1 MQLTHTIL
9 VLTAA
14 LTSVS
19 AHPSLNHQR
28 YHNGRRAA
36 GQFYKSTRPSGISVD
51 EQIKAAAEPPPSSS
65 PPAAEPPVPPTTS
78 KASVAN
84 ANPGPK
90 PFSPKESAPS
100 SKPAGPSSASAGG
113 TGVLQSFC
121 PGKTKTKRAT
131 HEQNTYIG
139 NTGLCG
145 WGSNMMQISP
155 SDTTLYDYSLTFTA
169 SDNDFTCHCFNKIGP
184 DGGLNGSFQNSAIT
198 FTLKKG
204 DSTAIAC
211 EANTQAICAC
221 GFGSSVPVCSP
232 IGQWTGTWAEFDMGS
247 SPNGGQSGADVSVL
261 PVQDCAANTGKVTSF
276 PGMRIA
282 ANGNTCSWVKKDG
295 SAEFQAYINGN
306 HAADGVGC
314 TGYTKNNL
322 DIVLGD
328 GFST

>member
-19 AHPSLNHQR
+19 AHPPAIHHR
-28 YHNGRRAA
+28 HHHGKRAA

-51 EQIKAAAEPPPSSS
+51 EEIKAAAEPPPPSS
-65 PPAAEPPVPPTTS
+65 PPAAEAPPAPPTTS
-78 KASVAN
+78 QASVAN
-84 ANPGPK
+84 PNPNPDPK
-90 PFSPKESAPS
+90 PSSPKESAPS
-100 SKPAGPSSASAGG
+100 SKPADPSSASG
-113 TGVLQSFC
+113 TGALQSFC
-121 PGKTKTKRAT
+121 PGKTKRAT
-131 HEQNTYIG
+131 HEQNTYVG

-155 SDTTLYDYSLTFTA
+155 GDATLYDYSLTFTA
-169 SDNDFTCHCFNKIGP
+169 SDSDFTCHCFNKIGP

-204 DSTAIAC
+204 DSTAVAC

-221 GFGSSVPVCSP
+221 GFGPAVPVCGP

-261 PVQDCAANTGKVTSF
+261 AVQDCAANMGEATSF

-295 SAEFQAYINGN
+295 LAEFQAYINGN